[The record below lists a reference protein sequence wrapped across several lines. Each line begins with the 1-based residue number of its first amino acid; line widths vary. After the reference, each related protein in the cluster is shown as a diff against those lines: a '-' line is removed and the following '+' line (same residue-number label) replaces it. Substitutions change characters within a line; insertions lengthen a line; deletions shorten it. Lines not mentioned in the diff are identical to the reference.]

1 MILLID
7 NYDSFTYNLYQYIG
21 EINPDVQVLRNDALT
36 LDEMKGMDLDCIILS
51 PGPGVPEDA
60 GICVDVVREFAGKVP
75 LLGICLGH
83 QAIGYAYGG
92 NVIRAETL
100 KHGKT
105 SMITHNGKTQYQ
117 GKASPLEVFRYHSP
131 AVEENSLPDELEIL
145 SRSVDDG
152 VIMAMKHKEHAVY
165 GLQFHPE
172 SIFTKDG
179 QTLIRNFLE
188 NIAKKTAQPVN

>member
-21 EINPDVQVLRNDALT
+21 EINPDVLVVRNDALT
-36 LDEMKGMDLDCIILS
+36 LDEMKAMDLDCIILS

-60 GICVDVVREFAGKVP
+60 GICVDVVKEFAGKVP

-105 SMITHNGKTQYQ
+105 SMVTHNGDPLFQ
-117 GKASPLEVFRYHSP
+117 GIASPFEVMRYHSLI
-131 AVEENSLPDELEIL
+131 VEEKSLPAELEIL
-145 SRSVDDG
+145 SKSVDDG

-188 NIAKKTAQPVN
+188 NIAKKAVLPVN

>member
-1 MILLID
+1 M
-7 NYDSFTYNLYQYIG
+7 
-21 EINPDVQVLRNDALT
+21 
-36 LDEMKGMDLDCIILS
+36 
-51 PGPGVPEDA
+51 
-60 GICVDVVREFAGKVP
+60 
-75 LLGICLGH
+75 
-83 QAIGYAYGG
+83 
-92 NVIRAETL
+92 
-100 KHGKT
+100 
-105 SMITHNGKTQYQ
+105 
-117 GKASPLEVFRYHSP
+117 RYHSLV
-131 AVEENSLPDELEIL
+131 VEENSLPDELEIL